1 MLSCGATHEFEQ
13 PKILYQEIATYQSFA
28 WDATRSYTNNKTF
41 LTPETSHFLL
51 GILNARPTWFFLGLT
66 ASKLQGGAYQMQTPY
81 VSQIPIPTSGSN
93 TAITGLV
100 ERILALKAAD
110 GRADV
115 SGLEGEINERVYA
128 LYGLRPDEIRMI
140 EEQVGGGGAG

>member
-1 MLSCGATHEFEQ
+1 
-13 PKILYQEIATYQSFA
+13 
-28 WDATRSYTNNKTF
+28 
-41 LTPETSHFLL
+41 
-51 GILNARPTWFFLGLT
+51 
-66 ASKLQGGAYQMQTPY
+66 MQTPY